1 MTQLY
6 RAYGNWPT
14 AEFKGMSSAD
24 QMAFMREIGA
34 KNTINDIKVSA
45 NELFNR
51 FVKLED
57 NFSEGGA
64 YLPLTVWATKGFN
77 IDNIERLSLAGD
89 VKEHPVLGTV
99 YRVRILTVGRNGS
112 RGWTRDSSF
121 QSARVIQRPPKR
133 ARTEALPAPPAEA
146 AEGAEGAAGAEP
158 EADEDGDDDSS
169 DGSSSSSSSSS
180 SASKKKSKKKKAKKA
195 KKAKKKDKKKKK
207 KEAEKAKAEKEKKK
221 EEDKKVKA
229 EAKKVL
235 RARPACEPTSM
246 GDHAKWTINRSAT
259 EDQD

>member
-1 MTQLY
+1 MAQLY
-6 RAYGNWPT
+6 RAYSNWP
-14 AEFKGMSSAD
+14 ASEFKGMSPAD

-64 YLPLTVWATKGFN
+64 YLPLSAWAAKGFN

-180 SASKKKSKKKKAKKA
+180 SASNKKSKKKKGQEGQ
-195 KKAKKKDKKKKK
+195 
-207 KEAEKAKAEKEKKK
+207 EAREKE
-221 EEDKKVKA
+221 EE
-229 EAKKVL
+229 E
-235 RARPACEPTSM
+235 E
-246 GDHAKWTINRSAT
+246 RSR
-259 EDQD
+259 EG

>member
-1 MTQLY
+1 MTQLH

-14 AEFKGMSSAD
+14 SEFKGMSPTD

-112 RGWTRDSSF
+112 KGWTRDSSF
-121 QSARVIQRPPKR
+121 QSARVMQRPPKR

-146 AEGAEGAAGAEP
+146 AEGAEGAEGAEDAEP
-158 EADEDGDDDSS
+158 EAEEDGDDDSS
-169 DGSSSSSSSSS
+169 DSSSSSSSSSS
-180 SASKKKSKKKKAKKA
+180 SASKKKSKKKKKKAKKA
-195 KKAKKKDKKKKK
+195 KKVKKKDKKKKK
-207 KEAEKAKAEKEKKK
+207 E
-221 EEDKKVKA
+221 
-229 EAKKVL
+229 
-235 RARPACEPTSM
+235 
-246 GDHAKWTINRSAT
+246 RSR
-259 EDQD
+259 EG

>member
-14 AEFKGMSSAD
+14 SEFKGMSPTD

-121 QSARVIQRPPKR
+121 QSARTIQRPPKR

-146 AEGAEGAAGAEP
+146 AEGAEDAEP
-158 EADEDGDDDSS
+158 EAEEDGDDDSS
-169 DGSSSSSSSSS
+169 DSSSSSSSSSS
-180 SASKKKSKKKKAKKA
+180 SASKKKSKKKKKAKKA

-221 EEDKKVKA
+221 
-229 EAKKVL
+229 
-235 RARPACEPTSM
+235 RR
-246 GDHAKWTINRSAT
+246 R
-259 EDQD
+259 